1 MIFLKLTRSAKTL
14 FTRFG
19 WLFAELAFVFLGLYG
34 AFLLERQHDDKMDV
48 MRKQQILEALV
59 VEFEIYATEFSEASA
74 SIDESYAEPFFSAYA
89 SQEEPF
95 PTPVQA
101 MGLGSVDTG
110 IWEAMLQG
118 GGMDVLEVEVIQRVQ
133 GFFKKMQDFLDLFSR
148 FETLTTTFIMP
159 EMDQN
164 ASFFYEADSPQLR
177 SKYGWYVNQLF
188 MLGTTLREL
197 SEESAATHEFL
208 KAELEKMNKPD
219 E

>member
-1 MIFLKLTRSAKTL
+1 
-14 FTRFG
+14 
-19 WLFAELAFVFLGLYG
+19 
-34 AFLLERQHDDKMDV
+34 
-48 MRKQQILEALV
+48 
-59 VEFEIYATEFSEASA
+59 
-74 SIDESYAEPFFSAYA
+74 
-89 SQEEPF
+89 
-95 PTPVQA
+95 
-101 MGLGSVDTG
+101 
-110 IWEAMLQG
+110 
-118 GGMDVLEVEVIQRVQ
+118 
-133 GFFKKMQDFLDLFSR
+133 
-148 FETLTTTFIMP
+148 MP

>member
-118 GGMDVLEVEVIQRVQ
+118 GGMDVLEVEVIQRIQ
-133 GFFKKMQDFLDLFSR
+133 ALLI
-148 FETLTTTFIMP
+148 T
-159 EMDQN
+159 
-164 ASFFYEADSPQLR
+164 
-177 SKYGWYVNQLF
+177 
-188 MLGTTLREL
+188 
-197 SEESAATHEFL
+197 
-208 KAELEKMNKPD
+208 
-219 E
+219 